1 METED
6 DPTTMEDAKELLEL
20 IRDKHAHRL
29 QANKNNSSIST
40 SRRTNHGGGN
50 RSSNQGGKPNA
61 KWNNKENKKSE
72 SHSKIWTDKIQPNK
86 KWVEG
91 HEKCPEEVYRKLPS
105 WEKRHLR
112 EKLRSQKSA
121 SRDEQLQSQTELI
134 ETQKAQ
140 IKDLKRKMGLV
151 DLRLGRTEKA
161 QRASNNNNYKSVFV
175 ADDAD
180 EDEM

>member
-29 QANKNNSSIST
+29 QANKKNSSIST

-91 HEKCPEEVYRKLPS
+91 QEICPEDIFRKLQG
-105 WEKRHLR
+105 WER
-112 EKLRSQKSA
+112 QK
-121 SRDEQLQSQTELI
+121 
-134 ETQKAQ
+134 
-140 IKDLKRKMGLV
+140 
-151 DLRLGRTEKA
+151 
-161 QRASNNNNYKSVFV
+161 
-175 ADDAD
+175 
-180 EDEM
+180 

>member
-6 DPTTMEDAKELLEL
+6 DPATMEDAKELLEL

-50 RSSNQGGKPNA
+50 HSSNQHSKRNT
-61 KWNNKENKKSE
+61 KENKKSE
-72 SHSKIWTDKIQPNK
+72 SHSKTWTDKIQPNK

-91 HEKCPEEVYRKLPS
+91 QEKCPDEIFRSLVG
-105 WEKRHLR
+105 WEKQLLR
-112 EKLRSQKSA
+112 NKFRSKKST
-121 SRDEQLQSQTELI
+121 SRDERLQSQTELI
-134 ETQKAQ
+134 ETQKAE
-140 IKDLKRKMGLV
+140 IKDLKRKVGSV